1 MKNIQLEK
9 TAKRKQEARDIAREV
24 INFGITED
32 QKIDIMFHIAMTLE
46 SNNAMSQITKLLKKF
61 RETINKE
68 ENTENNDNKSKILI

>member
-1 MKNIQLEK
+1 
-9 TAKRKQEARDIAREV
+9 
-24 INFGITED
+24 
-32 QKIDIMFHIAMTLE
+32 MTLE